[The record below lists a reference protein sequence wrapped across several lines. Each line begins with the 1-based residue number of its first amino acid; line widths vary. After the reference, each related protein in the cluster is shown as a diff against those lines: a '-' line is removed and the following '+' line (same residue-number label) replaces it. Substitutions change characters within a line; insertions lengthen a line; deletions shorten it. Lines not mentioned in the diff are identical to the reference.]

1 MSIVFAYDTTSSSV
15 LIGCGNF
22 VFTNP
27 SKEIASEFARKTDI
41 LLN

>member
-15 LIGCGNF
+15 LRGCGNY
-22 VFTNP
+22 P
-27 SKEIASEFARKTDI
+27 SKEIASEFAGKTDI